1 MKIIIN
7 DDINMIIFLNKKYLK
22 IDFNNIDESED
33 YFKDLFLTLK
43 NIYNI
48 KLNGFYY
55 IEVFVDK
62 NYGVILEL
70 EKEELEYID
79 YYDNQVDMRV
89 TVNDSEFMYL
99 INDYDLNDIME
110 IYSFQNNLYGKLK
123 KQINSIKMGEILE
136 KGKIIYKDYDKI
148 LKYGKRLEV

>member
-1 MKIIIN
+1 M
-7 DDINMIIFLNKKYLK
+7 
-22 IDFNNIDESED
+22 ED

-43 NIYNI
+43 NIYKI

>member
-1 MKIIIN
+1 
-7 DDINMIIFLNKKYLK
+7 
-22 IDFNNIDESED
+22 
-33 YFKDLFLTLK
+33 
-43 NIYNI
+43 
-48 KLNGFYY
+48 
-55 IEVFVDK
+55 
-62 NYGVILEL
+62 
-70 EKEELEYID
+70 
-79 YYDNQVDMRV
+79 
-89 TVNDSEFMYL
+89 MYL

>member
-7 DDINMIIFLNKKYLK
+7 DDINMIIFLNKEYLK
-22 IDFNNIDESED
+22 IDFNNIDELED

>member
-7 DDINMIIFLNKKYLK
+7 DDINMIIFLNKEYLK
-22 IDFNNIDESED
+22 IDFNNIDELED

-123 KQINSIKMGEILE
+123 KQINRIKMGEILE

>member
-7 DDINMIIFLNKKYLK
+7 DDINMIIFLNNEYLK
-22 IDFNNIDESED
+22 IDFNNIDELED

>member
-7 DDINMIIFLNKKYLK
+7 DDITIIIFLNKEYLK
-22 IDFNNIDESED
+22 IDFNNIDELED

-43 NIYNI
+43 NIYKI